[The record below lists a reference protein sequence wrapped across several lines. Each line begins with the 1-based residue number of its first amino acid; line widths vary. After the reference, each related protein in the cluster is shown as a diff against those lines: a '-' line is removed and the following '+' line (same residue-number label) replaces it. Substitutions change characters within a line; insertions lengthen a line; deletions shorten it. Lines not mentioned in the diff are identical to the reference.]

1 MKKIM
6 VVNVDNCVGC
16 RNCSFA
22 CSLVRDGSFSLA
34 RACVA
39 PVWLVE
45 SEINVPSICNHCNKP
60 PCKYVCPVEA
70 ITRDEETGIVKHNPA
85 VCIGCKQCLM
95 ACPFGGVFMEPS
107 SGEILKC
114 DLCGGDPEC
123 VKHCLY
129 GALEW
134 IDASDLALTKRKS
147 GAKRIIDALEQ
158 LL

>member
-1 MKKIM
+1 
-6 VVNVDNCVGC
+6 
-16 RNCSFA
+16 
-22 CSLVRDGSFSLA
+22 
-34 RACVA
+34 
-39 PVWLVE
+39 
-45 SEINVPSICNHCNKP
+45 
-60 PCKYVCPVEA
+60 
-70 ITRDEETGIVKHNPA
+70 
-85 VCIGCKQCLM
+85 M